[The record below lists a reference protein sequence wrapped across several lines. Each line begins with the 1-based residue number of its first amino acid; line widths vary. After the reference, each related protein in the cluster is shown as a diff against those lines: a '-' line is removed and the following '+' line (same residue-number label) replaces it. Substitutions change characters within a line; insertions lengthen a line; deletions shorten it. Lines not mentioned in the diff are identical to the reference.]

1 MELAIEVSDLTK
13 AYGENE
19 VLHSISFNVKKG
31 EIFGLLGINGAG
43 KTTTL
48 ECLEG
53 LLSYQAGQ
61 VRLHG
66 TIGVQLQSTSL
77 PEEIRAKEAL
87 ELFARWNRVKLD
99 WILVERLGITNF
111 QNKVY
116 KELSTGQK
124 RRLHLALSLIQDP
137 DILFLDE
144 PTAGLDVEGRIAL
157 HEEIRSL
164 KRRGKT
170 IIMSSHDMA
179 EVEELC
185 DTIGVLRGGR
195 LAFIGTPQEMTV
207 TIKDSSKIYLYLS
220 SSLSGKEFL
229 YCSFLGCDHK
239 YQVFES
245 SHLREGLLELLQ
257 MISKEN
263 ISLID
268 MKLERVSLE
277 ERFLALSKEEEEV
290 AV

>member
-164 KRRGKT
+164 KQRGKT

-220 SSLSGKEFL
+220 SSLSGKEFR

-268 MKLERVSLE
+268 MKLEQVSLE

>member
-164 KRRGKT
+164 KQRGKT